1 MYLTP
6 ELLPPLSQYLKM
18 SSWSCHTPRVHISA
32 LSRSCLAPLNI
43 FFSFSLSLS
52 LFIFVFYPVDGVFRA
67 RRFPGR

>member
-43 FFSFSLSLS
+43 FSVL
-52 LFIFVFYPVDGVFRA
+52 
-67 RRFPGR
+67 

>member
-32 LSRSCLAPLNI
+32 LSRSCLALGPLKY
-43 FFSFSLSLS
+43 FFSVSFSLGIPK
-52 LFIFVFYPVDGVFRA
+52 FISKQFRW
-67 RRFPGR
+67 RL

>member
-1 MYLTP
+1 VYLTP

-43 FFSFSLSLS
+43 FSVLVL
-52 LFIFVFYPVDGVFRA
+52 V
-67 RRFPGR
+67 